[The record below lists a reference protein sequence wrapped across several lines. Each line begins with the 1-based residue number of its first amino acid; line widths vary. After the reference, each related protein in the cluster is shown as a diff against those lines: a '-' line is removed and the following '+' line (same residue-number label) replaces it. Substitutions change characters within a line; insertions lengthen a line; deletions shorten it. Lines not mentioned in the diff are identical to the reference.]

1 MVYGFGEVQ
10 LITKLYAKY
19 IIESA
24 NAVGPASYPVQA
36 GRHSVLLDA
45 VTSSLRL
52 LPWSLCS
59 ASGSSAYLGYQPLDS
74 TFTFSLRNQR
84 LLACKGDTV

>member
-1 MVYGFGEVQ
+1 MVHGFGEAQ
-10 LITKLYAKY
+10 FITKLYAKY

-36 GRHSVLLDA
+36 GRHSVLLDS

-52 LPWSLCS
+52 LP
-59 ASGSSAYLGYQPLDS
+59 
-74 TFTFSLRNQR
+74 
-84 LLACKGDTV
+84 

>member
-1 MVYGFGEVQ
+1 MLVVYGFGEAQ

-24 NAVGPASYPVQA
+24 NAIGPASYPVQA
-36 GRHSVLLDA
+36 GKHSVLLDS
-45 VTSSLRL
+45 VTSSLKL

-59 ASGSSAYLGYQPLDS
+59 ASGSSAYLDYQPLDS
-74 TFTFSLRNQR
+74 TFAF
-84 LLACKGDTV
+84 LL